1 VKREHL
7 KREAGMTL
15 VEVVVAGMILI
26 VGALGVFGIVEA
38 GTRNVFR
45 AEQSQMVANLLQ
57 QEVEKLRGVPYSEL
71 ALTSLPSHSSEAEN
85 PNSRIYNTD
94 SFYTGRDD
102 TGLKPLVYKGDM
114 SEGETIKG
122 GTVDPG
128 PTSVQ
133 IGDLKAKVYRY
144 VVWDT
149 CPSTLCQGGKYL
161 KRAVVVVRLDT
172 TAPGGSP
179 RYQEIQ
185 GQFVD
190 PEVEP
195 AVLPEQEPGGSDD
208 ESWTLLLTD
217 TPCNEVK
224 RLTPPIENG
233 DHATHNTRGNCA
245 NGPQAGTTP
254 GAPDLLWWPEA
265 PNGKSESEV
274 DYPYDYATDVE
285 PKTEGG
291 ADEGLQIEPGGECD
305 AAATTE
311 LAIGVAKDPDP
322 HPNAYK
328 EVHRWLSPPVPPHE
342 GEQDLLLTG
351 EGTLSLWTRTLGATP
366 YTGEICAWIFAR
378 SESAG
383 KVTDTLVVNLGPP
396 TSLDFSY
403 FAQSWPSSGWTEITL
418 PLSFGHA
425 EEGGALPLPPGSRLG
440 LALSVGSGTS
450 SALQLRY
457 DMPSFDSRIQVT
469 TTGAPPPEA

>member
-1 VKREHL
+1 MMKRED
-7 KREAGMTL
+7 GMTL

-57 QEVEKLRGVPYSEL
+57 QEMEKLRSVPYSEL
-71 ALTSLPSHSSEAEN
+71 ALTSLPSHDSEAEN
-85 PNSRIYNTD
+85 PNSRIAST
-94 SFYTGRDD
+94 SFFYTGRNK
-102 TGLKPLVYKGDM
+102 TGLKPLVYNGGT

-122 GTVDPG
+122 GTVVSG
-128 PTSVQ
+128 PTEVK
-133 IGDLKAKVYRY
+133 IGELKAKVYRY

-149 CPSTLCQGGKYL
+149 CPASLCQDGHHL
-161 KRAVVVVRLDT
+161 KRAVVAVRLDT
-172 TAPGGSP
+172 TASGGSP

-208 ESWTLLLTD
+208 ESWTLWLTD
-217 TPCNEVK
+217 TPCSSAE
-224 RLTPPIENG
+224 RLAPPTENG
-233 DHATHNTRGNCA
+233 SHSTHNTRGDCA
-245 NGPQAGTTP
+245 NGLHTGSVP
-254 GAPDLLWWPEA
+254 GAPDLLWPEA
-265 PNGKSESEV
+265 PTGEV

-285 PKTEGG
+285 PESGV
-291 ADEGLQIEPGGECD
+291 DEGLQIVPGGSCG
-305 AAATTE
+305 ATATTE
-311 LAIGVAKDPDP
+311 LATGVAKEPDP
-322 HPNAYK
+322 HPEAFK
-328 EVHRWLSPPVPPHE
+328 QVHRWLSPPVPAHS

-351 EGTLSLWTRTLGATP
+351 EGTLSLWTRTLGGAVYP
-366 YTGEICAWIFAR
+366 GEICAWLFAR
-378 SESAG
+378 SEAAG
-383 KVTDTLVVNLGPP
+383 DTLVYNLGPP
-396 TSLDFSY
+396 ISLDFSY
-403 FAQSWPSSGWTEITL
+403 FSQSWPSSGWTEISI
-418 PLSFGHA
+418 PMSFGYA

-440 LALSVGSGTS
+440 LALSVGSGSS

-457 DMPSFDSRIQVT
+457 DMPSFDSRIQLA

>member
-1 VKREHL
+1 MKRED
-7 KREAGMTL
+7 GMTL
-15 VEVVVAGMILI
+15 VEVVVAGMLLI
-26 VGALGVFGIVEA
+26 VGSLGVFGIVEA

-85 PNSRIYNTD
+85 PNSRIASTNF
-94 SFYTGRDD
+94 FYTGRNS
-102 TGLKPLVYKGDM
+102 TGLKPLVYNGGI

-122 GTVDPG
+122 GTVNPG
-128 PTSVQ
+128 PTSIQV
-133 IGDLKAKVYRY
+133 GKLKAKVYRY

-149 CPSTLCQGGKYL
+149 CPSSLCQDGRHL
-161 KRAVVVVRLDT
+161 KRVVVAVRLDT
-172 TAPGGSP
+172 TASGGSP

-208 ESWTLLLTD
+208 ESWTLWLTD
-217 TPCNEVK
+217 TPCNEAE
-224 RLTPPIENG
+224 RLSPPAEKG
-233 DHATHNTRGNCA
+233 DHKTHNTRGDCA
-245 NGPQAGTTP
+245 NGVHMDSTP
-254 GAPDLLWWPEA
+254 GAPDLLWPEA
-265 PNGKSESEV
+265 PTGET
-274 DYPYDYATDVE
+274 DYTYDYATDVE
-285 PKTEGG
+285 PKTGI
-291 ADEGLQIEPGGECD
+291 DEGLQILPGGECS

-311 LAIGVAKDPDP
+311 LAIGVAKEPDP
-322 HPNAYK
+322 HPDAYQK
-328 EVHRWLSPPVPPHE
+328 VHRWLSPPIPSHQ

-351 EGTLSLWTRTLGATP
+351 EGTLSLWTRTLGGTP
-366 YTGEICAWIFAR
+366 YTGEICAWLFAR

-403 FAQSWPSSGWTEITL
+403 FAQSWPSSGWTEISM
-418 PLSFGHA
+418 PLSFGYA

-440 LALSVGSGTS
+440 LALSVGSGTL

-457 DMPSFDSRIQVT
+457 DMPSFDSRIQLA

>member
-1 VKREHL
+1 M

-85 PNSRIYNTD
+85 PDSRIASANF
-94 SFYTGRDD
+94 FYTGRNG
-102 TGLKPLVYKGDM
+102 TGLKPLVYNGATSD
-114 SEGETIKG
+114 GETIKG
-122 GTVDPG
+122 GVVSPG
-128 PTSVQ
+128 PTNVQ
-133 IGDLKAKVYRY
+133 IGNLKGKVYRY

-149 CPSTLCQGGKYL
+149 CPSSLCQDGRHL
-161 KRAVVVVRLDT
+161 KRVVVAVRLDT

-195 AVLPEQEPGGSDD
+195 SVLPEQEPGGSDD
-208 ESWTLLLTD
+208 ESWTLWLTD
-217 TPCNEVK
+217 TPCNQAE
-224 RLTPPIENG
+224 RLAPPSEKG
-233 DHATHNTRGNCA
+233 DHLTHNTRGNCA
-245 NGPQAGTTP
+245 NGVHTGSTP
-254 GAPDLLWWPEA
+254 GAPDLLWPEA
-265 PNGKSESEV
+265 PTGET
-274 DYPYDYATDVE
+274 DYKYDYATDVE
-285 PKTEGG
+285 PKTETG
-291 ADEGLQIEPGGECD
+291 ADEGLQILPGGKCT

-311 LAIGVAKDPDP
+311 LAIGVAKEPDP
-322 HPNAYK
+322 HPGAYQ
-328 EVHRWLSPPVPPHE
+328 EVHRWLSAPVPSHS

-351 EGTLSLWTRTLGATP
+351 EGTLSLWTRTLGGAV
-366 YTGEICAWIFAR
+366 YSGEICAWLFAR
-378 SESAG
+378 TESG
-383 KVTDTLVVNLGPP
+383 GSVTDTLVVNLGPP
-396 TSLDFSY
+396 TSLDFSH
-403 FAQSWPSSGWTEITL
+403 FASSWPSSGWTEISL
-418 PLSFGHA
+418 PLSFGYA

-457 DMPSFDSRIQVT
+457 DMPSFDSRIQLA